1 MKVRLSQKPKKPNGS
16 SKNPENKALQDFG
29 RYSGMAFQMIAI
41 ILIMTWIGIKLDK
54 VFDLKQVFT
63 IIFSLL
69 GVFGGIYVS
78 LKDFIHK

>member
-1 MKVRLSQKPKKPNGS
+1 
-16 SKNPENKALQDFG
+16 
-29 RYSGMAFQMIAI
+29 MAFQMIAI